1 MKYEITAELNLQTL
15 AAEAR
20 ETAEAFI
27 ELAES
32 LERIEAKYKKSQKE
46 SEDKNEDDR
55 RN

>member
-32 LERIEAKYKKSQKE
+32 LERIEAKYNKKPQKE
-46 SEDKNEDDR
+46 SGAADEK
-55 RN
+55 